1 MIFLLTV
8 IIFSHGVFIFLTE
21 LTECTEFYRCAIFFA
36 HKFYK
41 FGLMWVAN
49 GGVATECEGIDFGSI
64 AYPIAFAAF
73 DIGMDIG
80 VDGHKCD

>member
-1 MIFLLTV
+1 MTQ
-8 IIFSHGVFIFLTE
+8 IITNYNFPSLKLH
-21 LTECTEFYRCAIFFA
+21 
-36 HKFYK
+36 K

-49 GGVATECEGIDFGSI
+49 GGVATEREGIDFGSI

>member
-1 MIFLLTV
+1 MHGI
-8 IIFSHGVFIFLTE
+8 HGVLS
-21 LTECTEFYRCAIFFA
+21 LRDVFA
-36 HKFYK
+36 HRLHK

-49 GGVATECEGIDFGSI
+49 GGVATEREGIDFGSI

-73 DIGMDIG
+73 DIGIDIG